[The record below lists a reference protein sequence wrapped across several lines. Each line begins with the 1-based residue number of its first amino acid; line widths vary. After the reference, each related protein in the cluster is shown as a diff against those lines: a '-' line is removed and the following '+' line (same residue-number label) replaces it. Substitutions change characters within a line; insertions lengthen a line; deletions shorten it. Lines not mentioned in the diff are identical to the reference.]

1 MLWASL
7 ECTNFSRAKGGLP
20 RDADSRTLAEHLY
33 RYVEALKPEYIQIEN
48 VQEFM
53 SWGDLDADGRP
64 VSTHAGKNYVR
75 WVAKIRSYGYNY
87 AWRLLNAADYG
98 AYTTRRRFFGIF
110 AAKGMPI
117 AFPEPTHSKAGDSGL
132 FGGLKKWRPVREVL
146 DFTDEGE
153 SIFGRKKPLVE
164 ATLRRIH
171 AGLVKF
177 VADGQETFLVKYN
190 SLGSDGKYA
199 APSADEP
206 YPTVTTQNRLG
217 VANIRFLTKY
227 FSGSPSGK
235 NIPVDGPAGTVTT
248 SDHHALVTP
257 LPAAGGRI
265 AFLDMQYGHPAPA
278 STESP
283 AGTVTTNPKHRLVT
297 CHWIMNPQF
306 RSAGGNVDGP
316 CFTLIANPN
325 KRPPYLMKNEEGDVP
340 SLSESDSPATREIKE
355 FMRAYGIADIKI
367 RMLRV
372 YELKRIMG
380 FGDGYILKGN
390 QKQQK
395 KFIGNAVETHMAAA
409 LCASLCAEVNGMT
422 MTA

>member
-1 MLWASL
+1 MTGMTKDDRVPLPERRHRGHVPVPGDVYITEGCGGTSLHLVASH
-7 ECTNFSRAKGGLP
+7 
-20 RDADSRTLAEHLY
+20 ADGKTVLRELD
-33 RYVEALKPEYIQIEN
+33 PETGQPCGSPET
-48 VQEFM
+48 VTD
-53 SWGDLDADGRP
+53 GDLQKYFRLSLLTAEEL
-64 VSTHAGKNYVR
+64 VR
-75 WVAKIRSYGYNY
+75 
-87 AWRLLNAADYG
+87 AA
-98 AYTTRRRFFGIF
+98 
-110 AAKGMPI
+110 
-117 AFPEPTHSKAGDSGL
+117 
-132 FGGLKKWRPVREVL
+132 REM
-146 DFTDEGE
+146 DEGSDRPE
-153 SIFGRKKPLVE
+153 N
-164 ATLRRIH
+164 
-171 AGLVKF
+171 AG
-177 VADGQETFLVKYN
+177 
-190 SLGSDGKYA
+190 
-199 APSADEP
+199 
-206 YPTVTTQNRLG
+206 
-217 VANIRFLTKY
+217 
-227 FSGSPSGK
+227 
-235 NIPVDGPAGTVTT
+235 
-248 SDHHALVTP
+248 

-409 LCASLCAEVNGMT
+409 LCASLCAEVNGLT